1 MRTDNRGI
9 TSIIAAL
16 KLKPRLYH
24 NLLHFFRS
32 KAYRTEELSERW
44 IKTAT
49 KYANIKRV
57 ANRIVLLGDHSKVS
71 KEGLRMPGI
80 QTLYQDSMNS
90 GKPSYIEGH
99 NFGQVSAVITNG
111 HVSRSLPLITELQT
125 GAKTSENGTSLV
137 SQMLELTHRAAKAI
151 GEPVYVA
158 LDAYFSSNVAWSAS
172 DATIMNDGV
181 KLVEIVTRAQSN
193 TVAYGEYNSS
203 GVKKRGRPR
212 KYGERIVLRDL
223 FADTSSFTE
232 TTMTLYGKESKVR
245 YLSLDLIW
253 KPVKRLVRF
262 VLTVTNSGC
271 CIFMSSDLNL
281 DPESIISIYA
291 MRFKIETSF
300 DEQKNDMGGFAY
312 HFWTTALPKRKKWNK
327 SVPSDNDENLR
338 KIEKTK
344 QAMMTFV
351 CLNTI
356 ATGLM
361 TVIAFSHNREIWN
374 CYPGW
379 VRTLRSVIPTIA
391 TTKRSL
397 AYVFHDSLKAFA
409 PFPSFA
415 FIFSLLRMKKFWFSN
430 AA

>member
-1 MRTDNRGI
+1 MRYG
-9 TSIIAAL
+9 
-16 KLKPRLYH
+16 
-24 NLLHFFRS
+24 
-32 KAYRTEELSERW
+32 
-44 IKTAT
+44 
-49 KYANIKRV
+49 NIQRV
-57 ANRIVLLGDHSKVS
+57 ANRVILLGDHSKVS

-80 QTLYQDSMNS
+80 QSLYQDSQNS

-111 HVSRSLPLITELQT
+111 HISRSLPLKTEIQA
-125 GAKTSENGTSLV
+125 GAKVSENGESLV
-137 SQMLELTHRAAKAI
+137 SQMLALTHRTAKAI

-158 LDAYFSSNVAWSAS
+158 LDAYFSSNVAWSVA
-172 DATIMNDGV
+172 DTTIMDNGV

-193 TVAYGEYNSS
+193 TVAYGEHNSS

-223 FADTSSFTE
+223 FADTSLFTE

-245 YLSLDLIW
+245 YLCLDLIW

-262 VLTVTNSGC
+262 VLTVTDSGC

-312 HFWTTALPKRKKWNK
+312 HFWTMALPKRKKWKK
-327 SVPSDNDENLR
+327 SVPPDDDGNLK

-344 QAMMTFV
+344 QAMITFV

-361 TVIAFSHNREIWN
+361 TIIAFSHSREIWN

-397 AYVFHDSLKAFA
+397 AFVFHNSLHAFT
-409 PFPSFA
+409 PFPSFT
-415 FIFSLLRMKKFWFSN
+415 FISLALRSEIFWFSK